1 MPRFYVKNDK
11 GLWNIYSTIIDG
23 YLYDDF
29 IEFEDIKAKAV
40 GETVIERLKELDS
53 LLTEK
58 PKLNTMAF
66 EEAER
71 KIADMW
77 GEE

>member
-1 MPRFYVKNDK
+1 MKNDK

-23 YLYDDF
+23 YLYNEF
-29 IEFEDIKAKAV
+29 TEFEDIKTYVV

-53 LLTEK
+53 LLTKK
-58 PKLNTMAF
+58 PKLNTMTF

-71 KIADMW
+71 RIADMR
-77 GEE
+77 GEA

>member
-11 GLWNIYSTIIDG
+11 GLWNIYSTVIDG
-23 YLYDDF
+23 YLYDEF
-29 IEFEDIKAKAV
+29 IEFEDVKTYAV
-40 GETVIERLKELDS
+40 GETVIERLKEMDS

-58 PKLNTMAF
+58 PKLNTMTF

-71 KIADMW
+71 RIADIR

>member
-11 GLWNIYSTIIDG
+11 GLWNIYSTVVDG
-23 YLYDDF
+23 YLYNEF
-29 IEFEDIKAKAV
+29 IKFEVLKTDMV
-40 GETVIERLKELDS
+40 GEAVIERIKELDS

-58 PKLNTMAF
+58 PKLNTMTF

-71 KIADMW
+71 NIADMR